1 MAGSEIVT
9 LAAKAAGGNKKAFEE
24 LCRCKTQEILFS
36 SLVILGNMSDAED
49 ATQEIILDMYRHIG
63 KLREPKA
70 VNAWIQRIV
79 RCKCVDLIRGRGKP
93 VDVDLLDVDDEV
105 VSAEITD
112 DDKDFLPEAYAEDRE
127 LGDLLYR
134 IVTGLPEKRREV
146 ILMYYYEDMSYK
158 EIALATG
165 VSINTVA
172 TNLKRARDMIKEALD
187 GNTRRGTPGGA
198 QESDQRSWERKTEKR
213 GRTGMAIVG
222 IGVTSTDA
230 SATVLGRVMRQQADT
245 LVPNEAVNAAES
257 RWMDAIQR
265 SHFPAARA
273 KVLQIAVSAILSFTV
288 ATAVLSPVISG
299 GGGDGV
305 PGPSPATEIMEGGR
319 AITFSGGD
327 CDCGHLNPDDAS
339 LVHLRDGDSVDGW
352 VIRGNSEGAA
362 LFRGG
367 GAEPVSRA
375 VGEMNAA
382 GMTGDY
388 TVEFRVTG
396 KGGVAQ
402 VTRRFSLEPDA
413 GE

>member
-1 MAGSEIVT
+1 
-9 LAAKAAGGNKKAFEE
+9 
-24 LCRCKTQEILFS
+24 LFS

-79 RCKCVDLIRGRGKP
+79 RCKCVDLIRSQGRP
-93 VDVDLLDVDDEV
+93 VDVELLDADDEA
-105 VSAEITD
+105 VSAEMQD
-112 DDKDFLPEAYAEDRE
+112 EDKDFLPEAYAEDRE
-127 LGDLLYR
+127 LGEQLYR
-134 IVTGLPEKRREV
+134 IVAGLPEKRREV

-187 GNTRRGTPGGA
+187 GYSRRGTLRGG
-198 QESDQRSWERKTEKR
+198 QESGQRSWERKTEKR
-213 GRTGMAIVG
+213 GRTGMAIMG
-222 IGVTSTDA
+222 IGVTSADA
-230 SATVLGRVMRQQADT
+230 SATVLGRVMRQQADV
-245 LVPNEAVNAAES
+245 LVPNEAVHAAES

-273 KVLQIAVSAILSFTV
+273 KALQVAVSAILSFTV
-288 ATAVLSPVISG
+288 AAAVLSPVIF
-299 GGGDGV
+299 GDA
-305 PGPSPATEIMEGGR
+305 PGAESSPAAAVMEGGR

-339 LVHLRDGDSVDGW
+339 LVNLRGGDSVDGW
-352 VIRGNSEGAA
+352 VIRGNVKGAA

-367 GAEPVSRA
+367 GAESVSRA
-375 VGEMNAA
+375 IGEMKAA

-388 TVEFRVTG
+388 TVEFHVTG
-396 KGGVAQ
+396 KAGTAE
-402 VTRRFSLEPDA
+402 VTRGFSLEPDVK
-413 GE
+413 G